1 MARVTSRQV
10 WLSVLVILLFAP
22 VVLASGSPSF
32 RPAWYPT
39 RAFGIPL
46 SVWLVVGLIV
56 VFVCLVALFARAAF
70 GAAVPDEEQ
79 AP

>member
-1 MARVTSRQV
+1 MARLSGRQV

-22 VVLASGSPSF
+22 VVLASGSASF
-32 RPAWYPT
+32 RPAWYPM
-39 RAFGIPL
+39 RVLGIPL

-56 VFVCLVALFARAAF
+56 IFVGLVALFARAAL
-70 GAAVPDEEQ
+70 GAAGPDEDQ